1 MKHRK
6 WTRIFALVMS
16 LALVFSAVSASRT
29 ALETQI
35 EFDVPEIEAADS
47 ANYIAEGEILKDP
60 AFKETV
66 KKVNEVLQNT
76 TENIIGEKQLAAE
89 VADVEMTVEEN
100 AVVGGVEY
108 DLKSLSGIIK
118 ALIRAKNNN
127 ERKYIGLSILENIFT
142 GLLGAI
148 SDMIDPP
155 ADVLDKDEFES
166 TDFYAGT
173 QTFLDTPAK
182 DAKWS
187 LGYAQASLVPDDINS
202 RNYYLG
208 GYLMQ
213 QLGGNKVEDVID
225 DMKVRV
231 IAMNDNS
238 GRGTVIFATI
248 DCIGIS
254 NKDIRTIRNKLAD
267 YAKEHNVVSINVF
280 STHSH
285 SSIDT
290 QGLWNPLLPTMLNNG
305 YVKRTGKG
313 EMQTGTDE
321 KFMKLLTTRTANAMK
336 AACED
341 LETGILKY
349 SEYDATHYYA
359 DDRPS
364 ADNVKS
370 VVGRLGRFVF
380 TPDSGTTPT
389 IIVNGGA
396 HPSITGLK
404 TDESSGRELSAD
416 YVATMEEVINAAGY
430 DFMFFNG
437 AISGIYPERGLSGDG
452 VEITH
457 RYEIAQRYG
466 YELGLHV
473 LYMTKSEA
481 EIARDAFA
489 TEALNKY
496 LPADYSETG
505 KGSLWYK
512 GKTAC
517 EETEVTPILNIK
529 AKEILIR
536 VTNPLFT
543 AVGKIGLT
551 NSNMVTDVN
560 GTYYYVSEI
569 AYLEIGEKKVAM
581 LPGEVSPDLFTGKGG
596 YTAEGSV
603 TQNQYAYPTFPEIAG
618 DENLLVFGLANDAIG
633 YIVPDND
640 YCNCI
645 INYQELISLGETVA
659 STLSV
664 EFTELI
670 DSVK

>member
-6 WTRIFALVMS
+6 WTKVLAFVMS
-16 LALVFSAVSASRT
+16 LALVFSAISVTSS
-29 ALETQI
+29 LLDEPI
-35 EFDVPEIEAADS
+35 ELDVPEIETADS
-47 ANYIAEGEILKDP
+47 ASYIKKKSELLADSDFQKTLKNL
-60 AFKETV
+60 
-66 KKVNEVLQNT
+66 NEVIKSK
-76 TENIIGEKQLAAE
+76 TEVIEEEKDT
-89 VADVEMTVEEN
+89 VAQTVEIETTVGEN
-100 AVVGGVEY
+100 AVVGGIEY
-108 DLKSLSGIIK
+108 DLKSLKGIVK
-118 ALIRAKNNN
+118 ALINAKNNL
-127 ERKYIGLSILENIFT
+127 ERKYVGLSILENIFT
-142 GLLGAI
+142 GLLGTI
-148 SDMIDPP
+148 SDMIKAPEG
-155 ADVLDKDEFES
+155 VEDKDDFAVG
-166 TDFYAGT
+166 DFYSGT
-173 QTFLDTPAK
+173 QTFLDTPAQN
-182 DAKWS
+182 ARWS

-267 YAKEHNVVSINVF
+267 YAKENNIVSINVF
-280 STHSH
+280 SIHCH

-290 QGLWNPLLPTMLNNG
+290 QGLWNPLLPTMINNG

-313 EMQTGTDE
+313 EMKTGTDE
-321 KFMKLLTTRTANAMK
+321 KFMQLLTNRTANAMK

-341 LETGILKY
+341 METGTLKY
-349 SEYDATHYYA
+349 SEYDATNYYA
-359 DDRPS
+359 DDRAS
-364 ADNVKS
+364 ADDVKS
-370 VVGRLGRFVF
+370 VVSRLGRFVF
-380 TPDSGTTPT
+380 TPDSGTEST

-416 YVATMEEVINAAGY
+416 YVATMEEVINEAGFN
-430 DFMFFNG
+430 FMFFNG
-437 AISGIYPERGLSGDG
+437 AISGIYPDRELSGDG
-452 VEITH
+452 IDVKH
-457 RYEIAQRYG
+457 RYQISQRYG

-481 EIARDAFA
+481 EIANDAFA
-489 TEALNKY
+489 IEALNKY
-496 LPADYSETG
+496 LPADYENGGT
-505 KGSLWYK
+505 LWYK

-517 EETEVTPILNIK
+517 AETEVAPILNIR
-529 AKEILIR
+529 AKEILLK

-551 NSNMVTDVN
+551 NSNMVTDED

-603 TQNQYAYPTFPEIAG
+603 TQNPYPYPTFPEIAE
-618 DENLLVFGLANDAIG
+618 DENLLVFGLANDAVG

-664 EFTELI
+664 EFIELV

>member
-1 MKHRK
+1 MKHRR
-6 WTRIFALVMS
+6 WTKVLAFVMS
-16 LALVFSAVSASRT
+16 SVLVFSAISITTSILDEPIELDVS
-29 ALETQI
+29 
-35 EFDVPEIEAADS
+35 EIETADS
-47 ANYIAEGEILKDP
+47 ANYIKEKSELLADP
-60 AFKETV
+60 VFQESLESL
-66 KKVNEVLQNT
+66 NEVMKEK
-76 TENIIGEKQLAAE
+76 TEEIKQEKQQIVAKP
-89 VADVEMTVEEN
+89 ADVEVKEN
-100 AVVGGVEY
+100 ATVGGVEY
-108 DLKSLSGIIK
+108 DLKSLKGVVK
-118 ALIRAKNNN
+118 ALIKAKNNL

-142 GLLGAI
+142 GLLGKI

-155 ADVLDKDEFES
+155 AGIPVKDEFVS
-166 TDFYAGT
+166 TEFYAGT
-173 QTFLDTPAK
+173 ETFLDAPAQN
-182 DAKWS
+182 AKWS

-213 QLGGNKVEDVID
+213 QLGGNKVEDIID
-225 DMKVRV
+225 DMKVRI

-254 NKDIRTIRNKLAD
+254 NKDIRVIRNKLTD
-267 YAKEHNVVSINVF
+267 YAKENNIVSINVF
-280 STHSH
+280 ATHCH

-290 QGLWNPLLPTMLNNG
+290 QGLWNPLLPTMINNG

-321 KFMKLLTTRTANAMK
+321 KFMELLTNRTANAMK

-341 LETGILKY
+341 LEAGTLKY
-349 SEYDATHYYA
+349 SEYDATHYYSDDRASA
-359 DDRPS
+359 DD
-364 ADNVKS
+364 VKS

-437 AISGIYPERGLSGDG
+437 AISGVYPDRGLSGDA
-452 VEITH
+452 VETTH
-457 RYEIAQRYG
+457 RYQISQRYG

-481 EIARDAFA
+481 EIANDEFA
-489 TEALNKY
+489 KEALNKY
-496 LPADYSETG
+496 LPADYENGGT
-505 KGSLWYK
+505 LWYK

-517 EETEVTPILNIK
+517 AETEVAPILNIR
-529 AKEILIR
+529 AKEILLK

-551 NSNMVTDVN
+551 NSNMVTDER

-618 DENLLVFGLANDAIG
+618 DENLLVFGLANDAVG

-664 EFTELI
+664 EFTELVE
-670 DSVK
+670 SVK